1 MKIVSTSF
9 VKNESDI
16 VESFIRYQLN
26 LVDEMIILDNFST
39 DNTPEIIDNLINEGL
54 PIHLIRDTNT
64 FDSLDIKM
72 TKLVHKAVN
81 EHDADLVCLLDCDE
95 FIFSTNE
102 KHPREVLE
110 SLDSSKYH
118 LIKWTTY
125 VPTSDDDYNIK
136 FVPKRITHVRDDF
149 VETFYKVIVPKEIIK
164 NYKVTVDMG
173 NHNLTIKN
181 KARNELANY
190 DLDLR
195 LAHFP
200 IRSKEQCMSK
210 VIIGWVNT
218 IASNTDNQSWNT
230 HWRDIFYKVK
240 ANNDISS
247 DDLVTF
253 GKEYSLTPKYRDNV
267 DNIDISIKKQPMNLD
282 FCKDIEIKYYTKF
295 NFLNNILENN
305 ISLAEDVVSLK
316 REINVLN
323 GKTGMIKSIKMKIYK
338 DFLK

>member
-16 VESFIRYQLN
+16 IESFIRYQLN

-39 DNTPEIIDNLINEGL
+39 DNTPEIIDNLIDEGL

-72 TKLVHKAVN
+72 TKMVHKAVN

-95 FIFSTNE
+95 FIFSTNG

-110 SLDSSKYH
+110 SLDHSKFH
-118 LIKWTTY
+118 LIKWRTF
-125 VPTSDDDYNIK
+125 VPSPEDDYDIK
-136 FVPKRITHVRDDF
+136 FIPKRINHIRDESF
-149 VETFYKVIVPKEIIK
+149 ETFYKVIVPSEIIK
-164 NYKVTVDMG
+164 NNNVTVDMG
-173 NHNLTIKN
+173 NHNITIKHKN
-181 KARNELANY
+181 RDKFANY
-190 DLDLR
+190 DLDLK

-218 IASNTDNQSWNT
+218 IASNVNDEGWNG
-230 HWRDIFYKVK
+230 HWRDMFYKIK
-240 ANNDISS
+240 ADNDISS
-247 DDLVTF
+247 DDLQSF
-253 GKEYSLTPKYRDNV
+253 AKEYSLIPEYKNNLDNL
-267 DNIDISIKKQPMNLD
+267 NISIKKEPMNLE
-282 FCKDIEIKYYTKF
+282 FCENIEIKYYNKF
-295 NFLNNILENN
+295 NFLNNILEND

-316 REINVLN
+316 KEINVLK
-323 GKTGMIKSIKMKIYK
+323 GKTSMVKLLQRKIYEK
-338 DFLK
+338 FIK

>member
-125 VPTSDDDYNIK
+125 VPTPGDDYDIK
-136 FVPKRITHVRDDF
+136 FIPKRINHVREEF
-149 VETFYKVIVPKEIIK
+149 IETFYKVIVPKEIIK
-164 NYKVTVDMG
+164 KYKVTVDMG

-181 KARNELANY
+181 KAKDELANY

-210 VIIGWVNT
+210 VIVGWVNT
-218 IASNTDNQSWNT
+218 VATNTENKSWNT
-230 HWRDIFYKVK
+230 HWRDLFYKIK
-240 ANNDISS
+240 ANNDISL
-247 DDLVTF
+247 DDLEAF
-253 GKEYSLTPKYRDNV
+253 AIKYSIGAKFLPDI
-267 DNIDISIKKQPMNLD
+267 DNISISTEKKPMNLE
-282 FCKDIEIKYYTKF
+282 FCKDIEIKYDSKF
-295 NFLNNILENN
+295 NFLNNILEND
-305 ISLAEDVVSLK
+305 ISLAQDIVSLK
-316 REINVLN
+316 REINLLK
-323 GKTGMIKSIKMKIYK
+323 GETGWIKSMKIGVYEK
-338 DFLK
+338 FLK

>member
-1 MKIVSTSF
+1 MKIISTSF

-39 DNTPEIIDNLINEGL
+39 DNTPEIINSLIDEGL
-54 PIHLIRDTNT
+54 PIHLINDDNT

-72 TKLVHKAVN
+72 TKMVHQAVD
-81 EHDADLVCLLDCDE
+81 EYGADLICLLDCDE
-95 FIFSTNE
+95 FIYSTNGE
-102 KHPREVLE
+102 HPRQVLE
-110 SLDSSKYH
+110 SLDHSKFH

-125 VPTSDDDYNIK
+125 VPSPEDDYNIK
-136 FVPKRITHVRDDF
+136 FIPKRINHIRDEF

-164 NYKVTVDMG
+164 NYNVKVDMG
-173 NHNLTIKN
+173 NHHLTIKN
-181 KARNELANY
+181 KSKEELANY
-190 DLDLR
+190 DLDLK

-218 IASNTDNQSWNT
+218 VASNTDYQPWNG
-230 HWRDIFYKVK
+230 HWRDMFYKVK
-240 ANNDISS
+240 ADNDISF
-247 DDLVTF
+247 DDLVSF
-253 GKEYSLTPKYRDNV
+253 GKRYSLSPKYK
-267 DNIDISIKKQPMNLD
+267 DNIDNINISIKKQPMNLE
-282 FCKDIEIKYYTKF
+282 FCNNIEIKYYNKF

-323 GKTGMIKSIKMKIYK
+323 GKTGMIKSIKMKIYNK
-338 DFLK
+338 FLR